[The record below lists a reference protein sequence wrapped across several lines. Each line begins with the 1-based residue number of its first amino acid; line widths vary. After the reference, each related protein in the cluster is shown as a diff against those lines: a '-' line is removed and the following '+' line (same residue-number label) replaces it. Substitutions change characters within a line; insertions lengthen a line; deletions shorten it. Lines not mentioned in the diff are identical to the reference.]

1 MSADPITV
9 LTLLAIA
16 GHDVTP
22 QVSDTLACAVHTR
35 VEALLTARRGPL
47 PSEDIDRIEFAVA
60 SELMVLG
67 LAIIAR
73 LPTAGVDLDAVVE
86 ALSTAAVEL
95 QRMADE
101 RRVV

>member
-9 LTLLAIA
+9 LTLLAIS
-16 GHDVTP
+16 GHGVTP
-22 QVSDTLACAVHTR
+22 QVSDTLACAVRTR
-35 VEALLTARRGPL
+35 VETLLTARRGPL
-47 PSEDIDRIEFAVA
+47 PSEDIDRIEFDVA
-60 SELMVLG
+60 TELMVLG
-67 LAIIAR
+67 LAIVAR
-73 LPTAGVDLDAVVE
+73 LPAPAADLAAVVD